1 MKKQIINIIG
11 SGLAGSEAAYQ
22 ASKLGFEVV
31 LWEMRPQKMTP
42 AHQTSLPAEL
52 VCSNSFR
59 SDDFE
64 YNAVGLLHQELR
76 MLDSLIME
84 AADEVKVPAGGAL
97 AVDRVRFSEYVKER
111 LENNPNISFK
121 NKELEELP
129 IGSSEPYIIA
139 TGPLTS
145 KALIDSII
153 KVTGEDNFNF
163 FDAIAP
169 IVYKDSID
177 MNIAWYQSRYDK
189 GDKFDY
195 INCPLN
201 KEQYYNFV
209 EELVSAQKAD
219 FHDWEKENKAKYFD
233 GCLPIE
239 IMAQRGKDTLA
250 FGPMKP
256 VGLSNPHKPNERPFA
271 VIQLRQDNK
280 EDTLRNIVGFQTKLK
295 HSEQKRIF
303 KTIPGLEKAEFA
315 RLGGIHQNSFINS
328 PKILDGSLR
337 LKSHPQIYFAGQI
350 TGCEGYIESASV
362 GLAAAYFA
370 AKNIL
375 SKNIEPFPKTTAIG
389 SMINHIT
396 LQKAEYFQPMNINF
410 GIMPSQEGK
419 RLKGRDKKKITAKIA
434 IEDLQ
439 NWLNGLSF

>member
-11 SGLAGSEAAYQ
+11 SGLAGSEAGYQ
-22 ASKLGFEVV
+22 AAKLGFEVV

-76 MLDSLIME
+76 MLDSLIMK
-84 AADEVKVPAGGAL
+84 AADETKVPAGGAL
-97 AVDRVRFSEYVKER
+97 AVDRVRFSEYVKEK
-111 LENNPNISFK
+111 LENEPNISLK

-129 IGSSEPYIIA
+129 IESAEPYIIA

-153 KVTGEDNFNF
+153 KATGEDNFNF

-219 FHDWEKENKAKYFD
+219 FHDWEKENKTKYFD

-256 VGLSNPHKPNERPFA
+256 VGLSNPKKPNERPFA

-328 PKILDGSLR
+328 PKILDSSLR
-337 LKSHPQIYFAGQI
+337 LKSHPHIYFAGQI

-370 AKNIL
+370 AKNLL
-375 SKNIEPFPKTTAIG
+375 SKNIEPFPQTTAIG

-396 LQKAEYFQPMNINF
+396 SQKAEDFQPMNINF
-410 GIMPSQEGK
+410 GIMPNQEGK
-419 RLKGRDKKKITAKIA
+419 RLKGRDKKKMTAKIA

-439 NWLNGLSF
+439 NWLGGLSF